1 MKPTGSTPIRSV
13 GHTGI
18 TVSDL
23 GRAIAFYRDVLGL
36 PVSGKVRASGPLFEK
51 ITGVSGADLEVC
63 FVRAPGLIIE
73 LLQYLN
79 PPGVASTL
87 RQCDPG
93 AFHLAIKV
101 QNIEGVVAAS
111 TKAGFKA
118 FGDIQT
124 IPEGPVRGMRVV
136 YARDPDGVVL
146 ELIEEPPGIVMEE
159 VYFAATD
166 QTSSAAV
173 T

>member
-1 MKPTGSTPIRSV
+1 MKPMASALIRSV

-18 TVSDL
+18 TVSNL

-36 PVSGKVRASGPLFEK
+36 PVSETVRASGPLFEK
-51 ITGVSGADLEVC
+51 ITGVPGADLKVC

-73 LLQYLN
+73 LLQYVN
-79 PPGVASTL
+79 PPGKPSML

-101 QNIEGVVAAS
+101 QNIEEVVAAS
-111 TKAGFKA
+111 SKAGFKA

-124 IPEGPVRGMRVV
+124 IPEGPVKGMRVV

-146 ELIEEPPGIVMEE
+146 EIIEEPPGIVMEE
-159 VYFAATD
+159 VYFAARGP
-166 QTSSAAV
+166 SSV
-173 T
+173 S